1 LQNSDNNKLLEQYGW
16 NNGFRDKFLPFR
28 EQGFIPGRII
38 RDGRELYRAVTE
50 GGELLLSPSGSFRY
64 LMDMGTQPFPVVGDW
79 VAIREAGGDR
89 GLVEAV
95 LSRNTVLHRQ
105 GEDEEIGAANIDV
118 TAVIS
123 GISED
128 FNLRRIERFLINI
141 HTSGASAALILTKAD
156 LVDDPEA
163 YRRRARGRFGELP
176 VFLVDSISG
185 RGREELDELFLPCRT
200 VVLAGISGTGKS
212 TLLNMLFGRG
222 VAGTGELRGSDGRG
236 RHTTTGRTLYR
247 LSSGAL
253 VIDTPG
259 VRSVGIASGEAA
271 AQDAFEDIAALAAGC
286 RFSDCTHRSE
296 PGCLVR
302 EALLAE
308 ELEQDRYLNFL
319 RLREEAGSREEEL
332 RLRREKQ
339 KQFGKMRYRMRKEDR
354 RGGR

>member
-1 LQNSDNNKLLEQYGW
+1 
-16 NNGFRDKFLPFR
+16 
-28 EQGFIPGRII
+28 
-38 RDGRELYRAVTE
+38 
-50 GGELLLSPSGSFRY
+50 
-64 LMDMGTQPFPVVGDW
+64 M
-79 VAIREAGGDR
+79 
-89 GLVEAV
+89 
-95 LSRNTVLHRQ
+95 
-105 GEDEEIGAANIDV
+105 
-118 TAVIS
+118 
-123 GISED
+123 
-128 FNLRRIERFLINI
+128 LI
-141 HTSGASAALILTKAD
+141 
-156 LVDDPEA
+156 
-163 YRRRARGRFGELP
+163 
-176 VFLVDSISG
+176 
-185 RGREELDELFLPCRT
+185 
-200 VVLAGISGTGKS
+200 
-212 TLLNMLFGRG
+212 GRG

-302 EALLAE
+302 EAMLAE
-308 ELEQDRYLNFL
+308 ELEQDSYLNFL